1 MKIFDTNAVLR
12 YILRDNIQMADA
24 VEEVLSKEDCL
35 IPVEVIAETVYV
47 LSKVYKIEREPIKQA
62 IEMITNIDNHI
73 IEHQNVVIH
82 ALNVHASSKL
92 DFVDC
97 LLVGYS
103 KVKGY
108 EIFTFDKKLKSQL
121 KINGK

>member
-47 LSKVYKIEREPIKQA
+47 LNKVYKIEREPIKTA
-62 IEMITNIDNHI
+62 IEMIANIDNHI
-73 IEHQNVVIH
+73 IEHQNVVTH
-82 ALNVHASSKL
+82 ALKVHAFSRL

-103 KVKGY
+103 KVEGY
-108 EIFTFDKKLKSQL
+108 EIFTFDKKLKNRL
-121 KINGK
+121 KK